1 MKTTTENRKRRTRRF
16 ERVRRAI
23 GGVGLLVAALAVAA
37 TPGAAQLAWDTPRLS
52 GPDRPQGMGVYWL
65 KAGTLPGDG
74 DALLVTWSPPGLGD
88 RITLRG
94 GAGTGVAGVSS
105 GFAGVDWRAPISRH
119 ALGHPLD
126 LSWAIGGGVGIGDHV
141 MLSAPI
147 GVSAGRSWF
156 SGPMWLAPYA
166 SLGLA
171 VDVRV
176 GDYGAAERWSV
187 SPAADVGLDFSM
199 GTARRFVARAAISL
213 GDRQSFVLG
222 GTVRTL
228 R

>member
-1 MKTTTENRKRRTRRF
+1 MKTTTTDRDRPMIRRTC
-16 ERVRRAI
+16 VRRML
-23 GGVGLLVAALAVAA
+23 GVLGFLGASLLASAV
-37 TPGAAQLAWDTPRLS
+37 PGHAQLAWDTPRLS
-52 GPDRPQGMGVYWL
+52 GPDRPEGMGVYWL

-105 GFAGVDWRAPISRH
+105 GFAGLDWRAPIARH

-126 LSWAIGGGVGIGDHV
+126 LSWAIGGGVGVGDHV

-156 SGPMWLAPYA
+156 SGPLWLAPYA

-176 GDYGAAERWSV
+176 GDYGVADRWSV

-199 GTARRFVARAAISL
+199 GTARRFVARAAVSL